1 MFEFKGATQKKET
14 IWVDKYRPTNLDT
27 YIGNDHIKKKAKI
40 WIEENDLPHVLLYGK
55 PGTGKTTL
63 AKIIANNTECD
74 YIYINASDETSV
86 DIVRTKVKGFAMSI
100 GFKDLK
106 IIILDEFDFM
116 SPNAQA
122 ALRNIMETFSLYTRF
137 ILTCNYHEKIIP
149 AIFSRCTDFEVIPPS
164 KKDVAIL
171 LSDILNKESITFNV
185 ETIAL
190 LVNKHYPDIRKLI
203 NSAQDLS
210 IDREL
215 KIDQKVLIE
224 SDFKLKLLDLLKTA
238 TSKKNAFQTIR
249 QLLADNHVS
258 DFSDIYRLLFDE
270 LDNVFPGKVANA
282 ILILAEGQYKDSMVL
297 DKEINAM
304 STFINL
310 IDLKFKN

>member
-1 MFEFKGATQKKET
+1 MWCQL
-14 IWVDKYRPTNLDT
+14 YRPATLDT

-40 WIEENDLPHVLLYGK
+40 WIEKNDPPHVLLYGK

-63 AKIIANNTECD
+63 AKIIANNTESD

-86 DIVRTKVKGFAMSI
+86 DVVRNKVRGFAASI
-100 GFKDLK
+100 GFKNLK

-116 SPNAQA
+116 TPNAQA
-122 ALRNIMETFSLYTRF
+122 ALRNIMETFSVYTRF

-149 AIFSRCTDFEVIPPS
+149 AIFSRCQDFEVIPPS

-171 LSDILNKESITFNV
+171 MSDILNKEGITFDIKTV
-185 ETIAL
+185 AL

-203 NSAQDLS
+203 NSAQTQS
-210 IDREL
+210 IDGEL
-215 KIDQKVLIE
+215 KIDQQALIE

-249 QLLADNHVS
+249 KLVADNHVS

-270 LDNVFPGKVANA
+270 LDNVFSGKVANA